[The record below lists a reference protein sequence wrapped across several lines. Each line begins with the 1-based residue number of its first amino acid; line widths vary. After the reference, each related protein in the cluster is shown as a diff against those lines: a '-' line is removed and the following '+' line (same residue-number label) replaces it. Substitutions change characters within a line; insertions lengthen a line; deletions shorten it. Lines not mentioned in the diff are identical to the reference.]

1 MAQRSEMPGL
11 PGKEFVQ
18 ATEDFEQS
26 HIPLKRSWGA
36 FFLATIEA
44 VCLFVVTAGRTGIAL
59 SAISASVTGWITFLH
74 RDIFRIPALLLA
86 IIGSVLNLW
95 ILWRSHRLR
104 NSPSAVWRKRPL
116 TAKERWRISI
126 VLVLSVLTLFTAAFE
141 IHLHRLIHHSFM

>member
-11 PGKEFVQ
+11 PGKGFPQV
-18 ATEDFEQS
+18 AEDLEQN
-26 HIPLKRSWGA
+26 HVPLKRSWGA

-44 VCLFVVTAGRTGIAL
+44 ACLIVVTAGRTGIAL
-59 SAISASVTGWITFLH
+59 SAISASVTSWIAFLH

-86 IIGSVLNLW
+86 IIGSMINLW

-104 NSPSAVWRKRPL
+104 NAPSAAWRKRSL

-141 IHLHRLIHHSFM
+141 IHFHRLIHHSFM